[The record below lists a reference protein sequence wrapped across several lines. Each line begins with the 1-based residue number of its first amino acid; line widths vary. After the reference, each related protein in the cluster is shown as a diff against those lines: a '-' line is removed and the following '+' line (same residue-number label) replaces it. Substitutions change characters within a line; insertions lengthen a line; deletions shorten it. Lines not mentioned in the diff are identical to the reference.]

1 MQYAICSMQYAFLKL
16 YPLDISSR
24 VTLIARTLFCISL
37 PPPPTVNMRPATKG
51 YNNFMRQAPEE
62 TECFH
67 LIQLLFF
74 NRPSIMSDYY
84 FSVVCLALL
93 CKAGRPHIKFIRG
106 PGLMREQDLY
116 QYIKRILKNVV

>member
-1 MQYAICSMQYAFLKL
+1 
-16 YPLDISSR
+16 
-24 VTLIARTLFCISL
+24 
-37 PPPPTVNMRPATKG
+37 MRPATKG

-74 NRPSIMSDYY
+74 NRPSIMSDSY

-106 PGLMREQDLY
+106 PGLMREQDLPVY
-116 QYIKRILKNVV
+116 QKNFKKCCLEDQKNVKPLCRRTYVVPLIVNLKMLRY